1 MNDSA
6 KRTAKIYNYS
16 LFDPL
21 STEGL
26 FDIPRL
32 QRVNVVPEVIIPFN
46 YALSFQGDRER
57 TGVHFFIDDYQFE
70 RVWHQPEKYL
80 NVLRKFQCVFT
91 PDWSMYLDF
100 PAAALLWN
108 HYRKQVIGQ
117 FFQNN
122 QIQVVPTV
130 GWGFPN
136 SYSFCFQGIPT
147 HGTIAVSTMVGKSN
161 VYRKI
166 WQDGMTETVRR
177 LKPEQILAYGQP
189 IEFDPVGAEVVWFRS
204 EHLDRMRKIRKK
216 ENGPRTNF
224 LVQNPRLVYYVA
236 NMMGIPKS
244 EWEDFFQ
251 ETILASLQ
259 TKDDYCEEKGKLE
272 SWCRKFVE
280 LTALNYKRKL
290 EK

>member
-57 TGVHFFIDDYQFE
+57 TGIHFFIDDYQFE

-130 GWGFPN
+130 GW
-136 SYSFCFQGIPT
+136 
-147 HGTIAVSTMVGKSN
+147 
-161 VYRKI
+161 
-166 WQDGMTETVRR
+166 
-177 LKPEQILAYGQP
+177 
-189 IEFDPVGAEVVWFRS
+189 
-204 EHLDRMRKIRKK
+204 
-216 ENGPRTNF
+216 
-224 LVQNPRLVYYVA
+224 
-236 NMMGIPKS
+236 
-244 EWEDFFQ
+244 
-251 ETILASLQ
+251 
-259 TKDDYCEEKGKLE
+259 
-272 SWCRKFVE
+272 
-280 LTALNYKRKL
+280 
-290 EK
+290 